1 VSTASSRVARARGR
15 VVALFERWPLL
26 RAAAV
31 YLVAFAV
38 LAVLSGGQWKGASRD
53 NHFVHMAQGWL
64 HGELALPGRP
74 PGYCDAKARAAK
86 TCSGHRFDDWAI
98 VTTLERA
105 DGSRVR
111 GFPCRTHD
119 CADARRKTRVERW
132 WILGGGWMDF
142 APREITGRTETWYVS
157 FPPGPAVVLLPAVA
171 AFGLRTP
178 DVLLTLLL
186 GALIPVVLV
195 RMLDRERTRAGGRGR
210 EHLWIAVAWTLAT
223 PAALLAANGRVWFT
237 GQIVGA
243 LALVLYLAAS
253 WRARQPV
260 WAAIWLG
267 LAIACRPIN
276 HLPAVIVFGFWWWHT
291 GRDRAA
297 LLRFAVP
304 LLAIGLSLAWFNWVR
319 FDDPFEFG
327 HRFLETRWQTRI
339 QEFGLFSARYVPRN
353 LQCLLTLLPQW
364 SADAPH
370 LRASIHGTAL
380 WLGSPYLLLAPLHRQ
395 AFVGR
400 GALWL
405 AVLASALPSL
415 AYQNSGQM
423 QFSYRFAVDWLPM
436 VLLAMAFA
444 GAASRRRFHL
454 LVLLGALVQGFGAW
468 QFARAPGRLFVTD
481 PLGWPFEAELEE

>member
-1 VSTASSRVARARGR
+1 MSTASSPGARPREWVRAPF
-15 VVALFERWPLL
+15 LRWPWL
-26 RAAAV
+26 RSVAV
-31 YLVAFAV
+31 YVAAFVV
-38 LAVLSGGQWKGASRD
+38 LAVLSGSQWKGASRD

-64 HGELALPGRP
+64 HGELALEGRP

-86 TCSGHRFDDWAI
+86 KCSGHRFDDWAV

-105 DGSRVR
+105 DGSSVR
-111 GFPCRTHD
+111 GFPCRTHA
-119 CADARRKTRVERW
+119 CADARRQTRVETW
-132 WILGGGWMDF
+132 WILGGGWTDF
-142 APREITGRTETWYVS
+142 APGEIVRRTETWYVS
-157 FPPGPAVVLLPAVA
+157 FPPGPAVVFLPAVA

-195 RMLDRERTRAGGRGR
+195 RMLDRERTVADGRGR
-210 EHLWIAVAWTLAT
+210 EHLWIAAAWTLAS
-223 PAALLAANGRVWFT
+223 PAVLLAANGRVWFT

-243 LALVLYLAAS
+243 LALTLYLAAS

-276 HLPAVIVFGFWWWHT
+276 HLPAVVVFGFWWWHT
-291 GRDRAA
+291 GRDRGA
-297 LLRFAVP
+297 LVRFAAP
-304 LLAIGLSLAWFNWVR
+304 LLVIGLSLAWFNWVR
-319 FDDPFEFG
+319 FDDPLEFG

-339 QEFGLFSARYVPRN
+339 QELGLFSASYVPRN

-364 SADAPH
+364 SAEAPH

-380 WLGSPYLLLAPLHRQ
+380 WIGSPYLLLAPLHRA
-395 AFVGR
+395 AFEGR
-400 GALWL
+400 GALWVAAL
-405 AVLASALPSL
+405 GSALPSL

-444 GAASRRRFHL
+444 GAASRRRFQV
-454 LVLLGALVQGFGAW
+454 LVVVGALVQGYGAW
-468 QFARAPGRLFVTD
+468 EFGRAPGRLFVTD
-481 PLGWPFEAELEE
+481 PMGWPFEAELAD